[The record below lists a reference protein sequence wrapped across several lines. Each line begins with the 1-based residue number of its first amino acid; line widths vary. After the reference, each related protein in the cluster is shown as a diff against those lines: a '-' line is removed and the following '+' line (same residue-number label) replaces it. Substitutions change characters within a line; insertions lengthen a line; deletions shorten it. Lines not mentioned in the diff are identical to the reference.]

1 MSAGVARQLAELVRE
16 ETGNIVPPERHDFL
30 EEIAERRRRALALP
44 SAGAYLEKLAAGDL
58 DREWEAL
65 VSLVTIKESY
75 FFRAPQQFEA
85 IREHVLP
92 RLLRARAGARRLRVW
107 SAACARGEEPATL
120 AMLLAGEPELAG
132 WDWSLVATD
141 LDAEAVELARRG
153 IYSERAVAQV
163 PADLLARWFSRRGKL
178 FELSPE
184 IRERI
189 DYRPLNLAH
198 PPYDLP
204 ATEFD
209 LILLRNVLIYFRRPL
224 QRWVVGQVAKSLARK
239 GYLFLGASETL
250 WQIQEDLESVD
261 LKTCFCYRHRRTPR
275 PKADAL
281 RPAVGTEESA
291 KEVQK
296 PATRQPAG
304 QPDPVARQPAGHSD
318 PAARATSQASTERPS
333 SPVDRTPPPALP
345 RGAPEKPRP
354 APAPARAPRAAAS
367 QPAPAVAPPPSI
379 QTFQERL
386 LAASRQL
393 ADNRVDDAKKAIAV
407 LLAEDPAEPAIHAL
421 DGFLQDLTGRPEEAA
436 ASYRAALYLEPS
448 LFQARLLLADCLLR
462 LGHKEKAAHQY
473 REVLKTLEGGRER
486 SLAALADLPLPD
498 RERATRRCR
507 QALGAG

>member
-1 MSAGVARQLAELVRE
+1 MSTGVARQLAELVRE

-163 PADLLARWFSRRGKL
+163 PAELLARWFSRRGKL

-198 PPYDLP
+198 PPYELP
-204 ATEFD
+204 AAEYD

-275 PKADAL
+275 PKTDAA
-281 RPAVGTEESA
+281 PATGTGEPA
-291 KEVQK
+291 REVQK
-296 PATRQPAG
+296 PAARQLAGHSGPAVLQPAG
-304 QPDPVARQPAGHSD
+304 NSD
-318 PAARATSQASTERPS
+318 PAARAASQASTERPS

-354 APAPARAPRAAAS
+354 APAPRAAAS
-367 QPAPAVAPPPSI
+367 QSAPAIAPPPSI

-393 ADNRVDDAKKAIAV
+393 ADNRVDDARKAIAG
-407 LLAEDPAEPAIHAL
+407 LLAEDPAEPAAHAL
-421 DGFLQDLTGRPEEAA
+421 DGFLQDFTGRPEDAA
-436 ASYRAALYLEPS
+436 SSYRAALYLEPS